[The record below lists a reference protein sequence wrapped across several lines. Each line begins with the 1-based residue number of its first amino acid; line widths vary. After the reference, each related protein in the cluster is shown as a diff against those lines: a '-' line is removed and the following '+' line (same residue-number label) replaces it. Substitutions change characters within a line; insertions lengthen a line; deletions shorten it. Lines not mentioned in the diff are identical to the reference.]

1 MKNNTYLKQLNSKYS
16 LPDIARLIYSFVL
29 TKVFFRDARIIRQ
42 PTRIRGYGNMRIGKN
57 LTTGQY
63 CRIEAGDSDSPGGK
77 TITFGDNVQIND
89 RCHIASINNIEI
101 GNNVLIASDVYIT
114 DHDHGV
120 ATRLTMSDAPASR
133 ILIYAPVI
141 IEDNVWIGQK
151 AIVLKG
157 IRIGFGSIV
166 AAGAVVTKDVP
177 PFSVVGGVPARLIK
191 SL

>member
-1 MKNNTYLKQLNSKYS
+1 MKTNTYLKQLDSKYS
-16 LPDIARLIYSFVL
+16 FPDIVRLIYSLIL
-29 TKVFFRDARIIRQ
+29 TKLFFRQARIIRQ
-42 PTRIRGYGNMRIGKN
+42 PTRIRGYANMRIGKN

-63 CRIEAGDSDSPGGK
+63 CRIEAGDSDLPGGK

-120 ATRLTMSDAPASR
+120 ANRLSMSVAPASR
-133 ILIYAPVI
+133 ILVYSPVV

-151 AIVLKG
+151 AMVLKG
-157 IRIGFGSIV
+157 TRIGFGSIV
-166 AAGAVVTKDVP
+166 AAGAVVTKDVA
-177 PFSVVGGVPARLIK
+177 PFSVVGGVPARSIK